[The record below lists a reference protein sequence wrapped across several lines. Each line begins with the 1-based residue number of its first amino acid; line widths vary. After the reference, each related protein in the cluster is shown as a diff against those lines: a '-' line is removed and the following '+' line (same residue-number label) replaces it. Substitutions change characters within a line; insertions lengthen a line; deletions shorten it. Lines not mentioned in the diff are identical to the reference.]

1 MAQKKREQIMV
12 GSMSAQELKKL
23 RQDAGVTQT
32 ELAAHLGYF
41 TGGEPNRSVIS
52 RWESG
57 KTNINPR
64 ISMLLQ
70 QYFDSREVEV

>member
-41 TGGEPNRSVIS
+41 TGG
-52 RWESG
+52 